1 MDDSVYIRIINDTN
15 SKLTLEASDAAHGYW
30 LTLPSSIAPQTSV
43 AAQLKDSTG
52 FYGSEGTFAY
62 YVAPDHTSVE
72 NHLFQTYQTCPYG
85 SANSNEIKVTNVP
98 DPKAVFLVS
107 WRGRSGDNDWI
118 NEGVQESGH
127 PVYVEY
133 TIKFNPKRF
142 RFKVMH
148 IDAISGHP
156 VRNSK
161 DQLIVG
167 KHRLWDRNDP
177 SSWVDGDKGSL
188 QPNVFPYTFSSS
200 VPSSSSLKV
209 TIQPVDPELLG
220 AECYIYGIV
229 DGQKIMQSDYFFIK
243 TENTVDVHIITPQ
256 SSDMPFSWNASVEW
270 EMELR
275 VPAKNGVD
283 CIQPNKSRL
292 EFYWIS
298 KQLHRALRSGI
309 PISLLRHIVPSE
321 ASESS
326 PPPAQ
331 LSTRNSEWHIL
342 ATRDAF
348 DNCSKVYDVN
358 AGASHFG
365 LFMEGGNFDYSLYA
379 LALPDDTGA
388 FGSLFRTV
396 NCYDQAAMLEL
407 FLSFGGPPSSWLMQ
421 QPFGFIKQTTLVG
434 IPYPCNNPFYGT
446 DTSRRMVDPNDSGR
460 SWFNNHVYNGYS
472 KPFDRNDDGTYDA
485 CGGPHE
491 GDENAQ
497 QFLNSSIDTDT
508 TLYHAHGFNPGTVAN
523 IQDGYGVLTID
534 GQPPSPANIDIS
546 LLPERIRDLIQK
558 PSAASPNSVS
568 QKDWAQLPEWIET
581 VLGENAKVLFGQIR
595 ASDTSA
601 QASWLV
607 AGVQDL
613 QLKLDIHVETRVDA
627 NGDLD
632 VESSLDAARNYL
644 ASVLQSL
651 QRNPDEVWMQ
661 SGLDEYGESSVQ
673 YADNIAAGRIVLMSG
688 NAIIDIR
695 GASSSTALLPSAR
708 TLLEHTTVEGPIPR
722 LVPLVLDYSFEVPEE
737 NRGDAD
743 HTVKG
748 TDAEFV
754 IRCGV
759 NTRIASAGAYVADD
773 GILLSKYEVTEVE
786 GQNGSAVALT
796 FITRE
801 VGSHEVALYFAEWST
816 MACGTK
822 KITVDVVPD
831 DNEGEN

>member
-15 SKLTLEASDAAHGYW
+15 SRLTLDASDAAHGYW
-30 LTLPSSIAPQTSV
+30 LTLPSSIEPQTSV

-52 FYGSEGTFAY
+52 FYGSEGTFTY
-62 YVAPDHTSVE
+62 YVAPDHTNVE
-72 NHLFQTYQTCPYG
+72 NHLFKTYQTCPYG

-107 WRGRSGDNDWI
+107 WRAHSADNDWI
-118 NEGVQESGH
+118 DGGVQESGH

-142 RFKVMH
+142 RFRVMH

-167 KHRLWDRNDP
+167 KHRLWDSNNP
-177 SSWVDGDKGSL
+177 SSYIDDDKGSL

-209 TIQPVDPELLG
+209 TIRPVDLELLG

-229 DGQKIMQSDYFFIK
+229 NGDKIMQSDYFFIK

-256 SSDMPFSWNASVEW
+256 SSDRPFSWNASVQW
-270 EMELR
+270 AMELR
-275 VPAKNGVD
+275 VPQNGVD
-283 CIQPNKSRL
+283 CIQPNESRL
-292 EFYWIS
+292 ELYWIS
-298 KQLHRALRSGI
+298 KQLHRALSSGI

-321 ASESS
+321 ASGSS
-326 PPPAQ
+326 PSPAQ
-331 LSTRNSEWHIL
+331 LSTRNSQWNIL
-342 ATRDAF
+342 VTRDVF
-348 DNCSKVYDVN
+348 GNCSKEYDVN
-358 AGASHFG
+358 TGAPHFG
-365 LFMEGGNFDYSLYA
+365 LFTQGGNFDYSLYS
-379 LALPDDTGA
+379 LHDDTGA

-407 FLSFGGPPSSWLMQ
+407 FLSIGPSSSSWLLQ
-421 QPFGFIKQTTLVG
+421 QPFGFIKQTYLVG

-446 DTSRRMVDPNDSGR
+446 DTSRRMVNINDPGR
-460 SWFNNHVYNGYS
+460 SWFDNHVYNGYS

-491 GDENAQ
+491 GEENAQ
-497 QFLNSSIDTDT
+497 EFLDSSIDTDT

-534 GQPPSPANIDIS
+534 GQPPSPANIDLS
-546 LLPERIRDLIQK
+546 LLPERIRELIQK
-558 PSAASPNSVS
+558 PSVASSSSVS
-568 QKDWAQLPEWIET
+568 QKDWARLPEWVGT

-595 ASDTSA
+595 ASGTSA

-613 QLKLDIHVETRVDA
+613 QLKLDINVETRVDS

-632 VESSLDAARNYL
+632 VERSLDAARSYL

-651 QRNPDEVWMQ
+651 QRDPDEVWIQ

-673 YADNIAAGRIVLMSG
+673 YADNIAAGRAVLMSG
-688 NAIIDIR
+688 NTIVDIR
-695 GASSSTALLPSAR
+695 GASSSTALLPLAR
-708 TLLEHTTVEGPIPR
+708 TLLNHTTVEGPIPR
-722 LVPLVLDYSFEVPEE
+722 VVPFVSDYFFEVPEAS
-737 NRGDAD
+737 RGDAD

-748 TDAEFV
+748 TDIEFV
-754 IRCGV
+754 IHCEV
-759 NTRIASAGAYVADD
+759 NARIASASAYVADN
-773 GILLSKYEVTEVE
+773 GALLSKYEVTDVE
-786 GQNGSAVALT
+786 GGNSSAVALT

-801 VGSHEVALYFAEWST
+801 VGSHEMALYFAEWST

-822 KITVDVVPD
+822 MITVDVVPD